1 MLTVYHRD
9 TVRVAP
15 SIVVR
20 MAGRD
25 ILCGSWE
32 FAPKRNGS
40 AWQLFTPSALPE
52 VLSLETEQRIAYAE
66 RVLALLARLVE
77 GSRPCLCGGREDQ
90 FRHGLDQQTS
100 GHAAWGAK
108 QSGIG
113 VEKGQEGLEEFTQA
127 KIINMAK

>member
-66 RVLALLARLVE
+66 RVLALLMHVIYAQEKSVPPPALSIAACNAGISLA
-77 GSRPCLCGGREDQ
+77 GSKPRRSFPQ
-90 FRHGLDQQTS
+90 AIS
-100 GHAAWGAK
+100 PAK
-108 QSGIG
+108 KTRVKSAP
-113 VEKGQEGLEEFTQA
+113 E
-127 KIINMAK
+127 